1 MKGGE
6 HLKKILFL
14 KASILFLA
22 IASFHLL
29 SIPHAFDT
37 AHHFKAVADQQEM
50 HEMKAGQNADDEKK
64 SLTGSFILTALFAAS
79 VSLIVISDRKRPA
92 SRRRQR
98 KKSFLIAKFYQSSYF
113 DELDVQHRLSM

>member
-1 MKGGE
+1 
-6 HLKKILFL
+6 
-14 KASILFLA
+14 
-22 IASFHLL
+22 
-29 SIPHAFDT
+29 FDT

-64 SLTGSFILTALFAAS
+64 SLTGSYILTALFAAS
-79 VSLIVISDRKRPA
+79 VSLIVISDRRRPA

-113 DELDVQHRLSM
+113 DELHVQHRLSM

>member
-1 MKGGE
+1 M
-6 HLKKILFL
+6 KKILFL

-50 HEMKAGQNADDEKK
+50 HEMKAGQNVDDKK

-79 VSLIVISDRKRPA
+79 VSLMVISDRKRPA

-113 DELDVQHRLSM
+113 DKLHVQHRLSM